1 MRQHGLKSSATIAA
15 DTTRCRFNRKSDAPF
30 CAKIV
35 IRRASREFAL
45 LKNCRKKAQKN
56 QKSLFGFCVFLR
68 LFIKMSFETVNY
80 KLNESVAI
88 IKMNRPD
95 ALNALSLQ
103 LTKDLGEAIKKAV
116 EDKARAIVL
125 TGEGRAFCSGGDL
138 REMQMMWQKEG
149 RIEAFLEEPLK
160 ALHDVILLIRQT
172 PIPFVAAVQ
181 GVCAGAG
188 TNFALAC
195 DIIFASENATFNEA
209 FVRIGLSPDCG
220 GSFFLPRAV
229 GEKLAAELF
238 MTGDTLTAE
247 RAEKIGMINRVVAA
261 ESLMEEAMKM
271 AQKLAVA
278 PTGSIGRIKQM
289 LNASFSN
296 DLNAQLDMEHVSQ
309 IASGKSNDFKEGV
322 QAFFEKRQPN
332 FTGT

>member
-1 MRQHGLKSSATIAA
+1 MQRLLSGEQIKGALGFLSFYSQI
-15 DTTRCRFNRKSDAPF
+15 
-30 CAKIV
+30 KIPSELE
-35 IRRASREFAL
+35 I
-45 LKNCRKKAQKN
+45 
-56 QKSLFGFCVFLR
+56 
-68 LFIKMSFETVNY
+68 MSFETVKY
-80 KLNESVAI
+80 ELNESATI
-88 IKMNRPD
+88 TLNRPA

-103 LTKDLGEAIKKAV
+103 LTKDLNAAIKKAIA
-116 EDKARAIVL
+116 DKARAVIL

-138 REMQMMWQKEG
+138 REMRTMWEKEG

-172 PIPFVAAVQ
+172 PIPFIAAVQ

-195 DIIFASENATFNEA
+195 DLVFASENASFNEA

-220 GSFFLPRAV
+220 GSFFLPRAI
-229 GEKLAAELF
+229 GEKLAAEMF
-238 MTGDTLTAE
+238 MTGGTIDAN
-247 RAEKIGMINRVVAA
+247 RAAQIGMINRIVATENLLA
-261 ESLMEEAMKM
+261 EATATAK
-271 AQKLAVA
+271 KLALA

-296 DLNAQLDMEHVSQ
+296 DLSEQLNLEHQCQ
-309 IASGKSNDFKEGV
+309 IESGKSNDFKEGV
-322 QAFFEKRQPN
+322 TAFFEKRQPN

>member
-1 MRQHGLKSSATIAA
+1 M
-15 DTTRCRFNRKSDAPF
+15 
-30 CAKIV
+30 
-35 IRRASREFAL
+35 
-45 LKNCRKKAQKN
+45 
-56 QKSLFGFCVFLR
+56 SL
-68 LFIKMSFETVNY
+68 ETV
-80 KLNESVAI
+80 KIEMRDAVAI
-88 IKMNRPD
+88 ITMNRPE

-103 LTKDLGEAIKKAV
+103 LTRDLREAINKAIQ
-116 EDKARAIVL
+116 EKARAVIL

-138 REMQMMWQKEG
+138 REMQSMWQKEG

-160 ALHDVILLIRQT
+160 ALHDVILLIREA

-195 DIIFASENATFNEA
+195 DIVFASENATFNEA

-229 GEKLAAELF
+229 GEKLAAEIF
-238 MTGDTLTAE
+238 MTGGTLTAQK
-247 RAEKIGMINRVVAA
+247 ALQIGMINRVVSA
-261 ESLMEEAMKM
+261 ENLMDEAMQM
-271 AQKLAVA
+271 AQKLALA
-278 PTGSIGRIKQM
+278 PTASIGRIKRM

-296 DLNAQLDMEHVSQ
+296 DLSQQLELEHQSQ
-309 IASGKSNDFKEGV
+309 IESGKSNDFKEGV
-322 QAFFEKRQPN
+322 TAFFEKRQPD

>member
-1 MRQHGLKSSATIAA
+1 
-15 DTTRCRFNRKSDAPF
+15 
-30 CAKIV
+30 
-35 IRRASREFAL
+35 
-45 LKNCRKKAQKN
+45 
-56 QKSLFGFCVFLR
+56 
-68 LFIKMSFETVNY
+68 MSFETVKY
-80 KLNESVAI
+80 ELNETTAI
-88 IKMNRPD
+88 ITLNRPD

-103 LTKDLGEAIKKAV
+103 LTKDLRSAIEKAIA
-116 EDKARAIVL
+116 DKTRAVVL

-138 REMQMMWQKEG
+138 REMQTMWQREG

-160 ALHDVILLIRQT
+160 ALHDVIRLIRET

-195 DIIFASENATFNEA
+195 DLIFASETATFNEA

-229 GEKLAAELF
+229 GEKLAAEIF
-238 MTGDTLTAE
+238 MTGETLSAE
-247 RAEKIGMINRVVAA
+247 RALQINMINRVV
-261 ESLMEEAMKM
+261 ESENLMSETMQM
-271 AQKLAVA
+271 AKRLAVA
-278 PTGSIGRIKQM
+278 PTASIGRIKAM
-289 LNASFSN
+289 LNQTFSN
-296 DLNAQLDMEHVSQ
+296 DLSQQLDLEHALQ
-309 IASGKSNDFKEGV
+309 IESGKANDFKEGV